1 MNTDPARPGA
11 PRRRPVILFGGSFD
25 PPQLAHR
32 FLIEAARRA
41 HPEAEIV
48 VIPAGR
54 PPHKLDRHL
63 SDDDQRLELCR
74 IAFADLPEV
83 RVSDEEL
90 HATEPNY
97 TWKTLERHRAKL
109 GPDVPL
115 YWLLGSDSLLDLPHW
130 RAPDRILHLAR
141 ILTVPRPGFDVA
153 RLDTL
158 PGLTAAQKQEL
169 REGILP
175 EEAPPIAATRIRRAL
190 AAGEDCSDELDPR
203 VLAAIRQQGMYE
215 TAR

>member
-1 MNTDPARPGA
+1 MNTGPAHPGA
-11 PRRRPVILFGGSFD
+11 PRRRPLILFGGSFD

-32 FLIEAARRA
+32 FLVEAARRA
-41 HPEAEIV
+41 HPEAEIL

-54 PPHKLDRHL
+54 PPHKLDRSL
-63 SDDDQRLELCR
+63 SDDDQRLELCE
-74 IAFADLPEV
+74 IAFSGIRDV

-97 TWKTLERHRAKL
+97 TWKTLARHRAEL

-130 RAPDRILHLAR
+130 RNPDRILELAR

-153 RLDTL
+153 KLADL
-158 PGLTAAQKQEL
+158 PGLTAEQKQAL

-175 EEAPPIAATRIRRAL
+175 EEAPPIAATEIRQAL
-190 AAGEDCSDELDPR
+190 AAGRDCSDELDPR
-203 VLAAIRQQGMYE
+203 VLAAIRQLGMYE
-215 TAR
+215 TAG